1 MIFNVNVSGK
11 EIWEIEHHDVQKK
24 IKLRFEIGLSVNET
38 QLKRTTRNETF
49 LKLLLILVY
58 IMETGTDRTGAFYKI
73 ILWMLSII
81 VTLFAHFVYY
91 DIQLTLWYSVNKN
104 E

>member
-24 IKLRFEIGLSVNET
+24 IKLRFEIGLCVNET

-91 DIQLTLWYSVNKN
+91 DIQLTLW
-104 E
+104 